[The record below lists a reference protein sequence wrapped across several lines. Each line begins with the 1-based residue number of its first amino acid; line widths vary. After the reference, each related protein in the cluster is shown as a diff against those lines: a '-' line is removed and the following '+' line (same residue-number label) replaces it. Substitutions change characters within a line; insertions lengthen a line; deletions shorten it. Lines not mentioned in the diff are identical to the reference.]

1 MDTLQVYWQPGCT
14 SCLKVREFLREHS
27 LEFESINVREHPDAL
42 AALAARGVRSVPV
55 IVRGNDHVLGQNI
68 DDIAAFVGVT
78 LDRTRLPDDVL
89 AARLMALLDL
99 AAHYTRRIPDAALAT
114 ALPGRTRTYRDLT
127 YHVPMIV
134 GALLDAAAG
143 GSLTFEH
150 FKRKPPV
157 DVRTAGDSAAVIK
170 GMSQTFAEWW
180 TANRARPPA
189 QLDTYYGRQP
199 FAVVLERTVWHVA
212 QHVRQLDTIVQR
224 LVGAG
229 EVQIPRELLDGL
241 PLPHDVWD
249 EELPMP
255 GEHA

>member
-1 MDTLQVYWQPGCT
+1 MGTLQVYWQPGCT
-14 SCLKVREFLREHS
+14 SCLKVKEFLREHA
-27 LEFESINVREHPDAL
+27 LEFESINVREHPGAM

-55 IVRGNDHVLGQNI
+55 IVRGDDLVLGQNI
-68 DDIAAFVGVT
+68 DEVAAFVGVT

-99 AAHYTRRIPDAALAT
+99 AAHYTRQIPDAALAT

-134 GALLDAAAG
+134 SALLDAAAG
-143 GSLTFEH
+143 GSVTFEH
-150 FKRKPPV
+150 FKRKPPT
-157 DVRTAGDSAAVIK
+157 DVRTAGDTAAIVK

-180 TANRARPPA
+180 AASRALLPA

-199 FAVVLERTVWHVA
+199 FSIVLERTVWHVE
-212 QHVRQLDTIVQR
+212 QHVRQLDTIVRR
-224 LVGAG
+224 LVGDG
-229 EVQIPRELLDGL
+229 EPQIPPHLLAGL

-255 GEHA
+255 GDST

>member
-1 MDTLQVYWQPGCT
+1 MGTLQVYWQPGCT
-14 SCLKVREFLREHS
+14 SCLKVKEFLREHA
-27 LEFESINVREHPDAL
+27 LEFESINVREHPDAM
-42 AALAARGVRSVPV
+42 ASLAARGVRSVPV
-55 IVRGNDHVLGQNI
+55 IVRGDDLVLGQNI
-68 DDIAAFVGVT
+68 DEVAAFVGVT

-99 AAHYTRRIPDAALAT
+99 AAHYTRQIPDAALAT

-134 GALLDAAAG
+134 SALLDAAAG
-143 GSLTFEH
+143 GSVTFEH
-150 FKRKPPV
+150 FKRKPPT
-157 DVRTAGDSAAVIK
+157 DVRTAGDTAAIVK

-180 TANRARPPA
+180 AANRALPPA

-199 FAVVLERTVWHVA
+199 FSIVLERTVWHVA

-229 EVQIPRELLDGL
+229 EVQIPRELLAGL

-255 GEHA
+255 GDST